1 MIMRI
6 TEILNFIK
14 KRIGPSE
21 FSGIIQIYSEDALV
35 INKIFGYSN
44 KAEKIPINENTRFQ
58 IASGCKGF
66 TATAIAQLIERKL
79 INENTKIK
87 DILYLDLPKFSPEI
101 TVNHLLTHTSG
112 ITSYFEEDVNPDY
125 EDLWKNLPVYR
136 MKEPKDFLPLFKNK
150 KMKFIPGKRFEYNDA
165 GYILL
170 GLIVEKISGKK
181 FDEYIVENIFK
192 PAGMFSSGY
201 FSSDNLPENT
211 ALSYIKNWDGSFRT
225 NIFSVPIKG
234 GPDGGAYTTGYDM
247 DRFWK
252 NVSNGKLIS
261 ENLFKTFTQPLNYD
275 EEEKCFYGKG
285 FWIDNKNGKTEK
297 ISLEGFDPGVS
308 FKSSYFPEKK
318 IIFTMLSNNSYSL
331 WKLYYGIEDIL
342 ISDSL

>member
-1 MIMRI
+1 MITRI
-6 TEILNFIK
+6 KEIKAYIDKNVK
-14 KRIGPSE
+14 NSE
-21 FSGIIQIYSEDALV
+21 FSGIIQIYSEDILL
-35 INKIFGYSN
+35 INNVFGYSN
-44 KAEKIPINENTRFQ
+44 RAEKIPINENTRFQ
-58 IASGCKGF
+58 IASGSKGF
-66 TATAIAQLIERKL
+66 TSIAVAKLIERNL
-79 INENTKIK
+79 INENTRIK
-87 DILYLDLPKFSPEI
+87 DVLDSNLPNFNNEI

-125 EDLWKNLPVYR
+125 EDLWKNLPVYQ

-150 KMKFIPGKRFEYNDA
+150 KMKFTPGKKFEYNDA

-170 GLIVEKISGKK
+170 GLIVEKVSGKK

-192 PAGMFSSGY
+192 PSGMTSSGY
-201 FSSDNLPENT
+201 FSSNNLPENT
-211 ALSYIKNWDGSFRT
+211 ALSYIKNKNGTFRT

-247 DRFWK
+247 YRFWK

-318 IIFTMLSNNSYSL
+318 ITFTMLSNNSYSL
-331 WKLYYGIEDIL
+331 WKLYYGIENIL